1 MTRLIL
7 VALLGFGLAGLL
19 GLDTADALGR
29 FGHGKGT
36 PGGGRAAGLATLEL
50 TDGQKEQLQ
59 SLHQQHRAKMQALKE
74 LGDISR
80 EDVRALRER
89 HREAFMGVLTGEQ
102 RAQLEAQKAEWGGAL
117 MRLGLGDDQK
127 AQLQVLREQHREQ
140 MSALKASEEVGRE
153 QDGPR
158 DGPR

>member
-7 VALLGFGLAGLL
+7 IALLGFGLAGLL

-59 SLHQQHRAKMQALKE
+59 SLYQQHRAEMQALQE
-74 LGDISR
+74 SGDISR

-89 HREAFMGVLTGEQ
+89 HREALMGVLTGEQ
-102 RAQLEAQKAEWGGAL
+102 RRSGASTL
-117 MRLGLGDDQK
+117 MSCTANDQSGSS
-127 AQLQVLREQHREQ
+127 
-140 MSALKASEEVGRE
+140 SATKG
-153 QDGPR
+153 
-158 DGPR
+158 